1 MNAKANEDHSLRLLR
16 QPTFGVSSA
25 CIAHWAQLLKR
36 PSRVRLKQH
45 KASKAPS

>member
-25 CIAHWAQLLKR
+25 CIAHWARLLKR
-36 PSRVRLKQH
+36 PSRGRLELLKVNQ
-45 KASKAPS
+45 APS

>member
-25 CIAHWAQLLKR
+25 CIAHWARLLKR
-36 PSRVRLKQH
+36 PLGGRMELLKANQ
-45 KASKAPS
+45 APS